1 MFDDTLLDD
10 PNAIARY
17 DEQLRVV
24 AGWGA
29 QVRMAHDA
37 AAAALASLDAG
48 DRPRAVVAGGAD
60 GRLFRAVLEPVCPVP
75 FVAWPHPG
83 LPGWAGPLDL
93 VVAMSTQG
101 SDVDSVSLAAEAVRR
116 GCRILVCAPE
126 PSPLAEASGG
136 RGNTLL
142 PAGATDPLA
151 LAVPVLEAL
160 HALGLGPEVPA
171 EPVAVALDKVALAC
185 APAREV
191 GDNPAKELAL
201 VCADTVPMIWGGSML
216 AARAARRIAE
226 ALRAASGRP
235 VLAGDVSQL
244 VPVIESA
251 PGADIFADPF
261 AEEFA
266 DEKLPTSRPS
276 LILLDDG
283 ADSVAV
289 REGRW
294 RLEAA
299 AEGSRVRIHTITAT
313 EGPDVGRFAAV
324 LAMGRFA
331 AIYLSLGLG
340 RESVPDAGP
349 RGLAG

>member
-1 MFDDTLLDD
+1 MFDDALLDD
-10 PNAIARY
+10 ATAIARY
-17 DEQLRVV
+17 DDALRAV

-29 QVRMAHDA
+29 QVRRAHDA
-37 AAAALASLDAG
+37 AAAAIASLDES

-93 VVAMSTQG
+93 VVALSTHG
-101 SDVDSVSLAAEAVRR
+101 SDPDSVSLVSEATRR
-116 GCRILVCAPE
+116 GCRVLASAPE
-126 PSPLAEASGG
+126 HSPLAEASVGH
-136 RGNTLL
+136 GNTLL

-160 HALGLGPEVPA
+160 HALALGPEVPA
-171 EPVAVALDKVALAC
+171 DPVATALDKVALAC

-201 VCADTVPMIWGGSML
+201 ACADTVPLVWGGSVL

-266 DEKLPTSRPS
+266 DEKLPTARPA
-276 LILLDDG
+276 LILLEDG

-289 REGRW
+289 LAGRR
-294 RLEAA
+294 RLDAA
-299 AEGSRVRIHTITAT
+299 AEASRVRVHSIAAT
-313 EGPDVGRFAAV
+313 EGPDVGRFAAL
-324 LAMGRFA
+324 LATGRFA

-340 RESVPDAGP
+340 REGVPDAGP

>member
-1 MFDDTLLDD
+1 MFDDALLDN

-17 DEQLRVV
+17 DDALRAV

-29 QVRMAHDA
+29 QVRTAHDA
-37 AAAALASLDAG
+37 AAAALAGLDVG

-93 VVAMSTQG
+93 VVVLSAHG
-101 SDVDSVSLAAEAVRR
+101 SDPDSLSLVSEAVRR
-116 GCRILVCAPE
+116 GSRVLACAPE
-126 PSPLAEASGG
+126 RSPLAEASAA

-171 EPVAVALDKVALAC
+171 EPVALALDKVALAC

-191 GDNPAKELAL
+191 GDNPAKDLAL
-201 VCADTVPMIWGGSML
+201 VCADTSPLVWGGSVL

-251 PGADIFADPF
+251 PRADIFADPF
-261 AEEFA
+261 AEET
-266 DEKLPTSRPS
+266 PTTARPA
-276 LILLDDG
+276 LLLLDDG
-283 ADSVAV
+283 AESAAL
-289 REGRW
+289 REGRG
-294 RLEAA
+294 RLMAA
-299 AEGSRVRIHTITAT
+299 AEANDVRVHTITAID
-313 EGPDVGRFAAV
+313 GPDVGRFAAL
-324 LAMGRFA
+324 LATGRFA

-340 RESVPDAGP
+340 RKSLPNAGL
-349 RGLAG
+349 RGFSG

>member
-1 MFDDTLLDD
+1 MFDDALLDD
-10 PNAIARY
+10 PAAIARY
-17 DEQLRVV
+17 DEALRVV

-29 QVRMAHDA
+29 QVRMAHA
-37 AAAALASLDAG
+37 AAAAAIASLDAA

-93 VVAMSTQG
+93 VVALSTHG
-101 SDVDSVSLAAEAVRR
+101 SDVDSLSLVSEATRR
-116 GCRILVCAPE
+116 GCRVLACAPE
-126 PSPLAEASGG
+126 RSPLAEASVGH
-136 RGNTLL
+136 GNTLL

-160 HALGLGPEVPA
+160 HALALGPEVPA
-171 EPVAVALDKVALAC
+171 EPVAMALDNVALAC
-185 APAREV
+185 APDREV

-201 VCADTVPMIWGGSML
+201 VCADTVPLVWGGSVL

-266 DEKLPTSRPS
+266 DEKLPTARPA
-276 LILLDDG
+276 LVMLDDG
-283 ADSVAV
+283 ADSAALLA
-289 REGRW
+289 GRR

-299 AEGSRVRIHTITAT
+299 ADDSRVRVYTITAT
-313 EGPDVGRFAAV
+313 EGPDVGRFAAL
-324 LAMGRFA
+324 LATGRFA